1 MVIVINSAIGE
12 FSWVHLIWLTD
23 VTSDYSQ
30 LSDYNPTQWLVNKNV
45 VNNAPIKFEEIVI
58 VMIKN
63 VIFFFFYFVSN
74 CWVVNKA
81 LGLGFITW
89 ISTCTKRFTCQ

>member
-1 MVIVINSAIGE
+1 MGE

-45 VNNAPIKFEEIVI
+45 VNNPPIKFEEIVI

-63 VIFFFFYFVSN
+63 VIFFFFILSRAVELSI
-74 CWVVNKA
+74 KPLA
-81 LGLGFITW
+81 
-89 ISTCTKRFTCQ
+89 